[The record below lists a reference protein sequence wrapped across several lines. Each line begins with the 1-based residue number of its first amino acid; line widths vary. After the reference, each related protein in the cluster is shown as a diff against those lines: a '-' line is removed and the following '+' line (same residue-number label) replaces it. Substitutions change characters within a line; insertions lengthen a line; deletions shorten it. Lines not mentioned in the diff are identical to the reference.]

1 MAHWIQLDT
10 AAGRVAAWLAEPAG
24 AARGGLVVVQEIFGA
39 NAHIRAVA
47 EGYAADGY
55 VVLAPAFFDP
65 VEPGVELDYDPAGTA
80 RGRELVAQLGL
91 DAALQ
96 IVAAAAAWLQAR
108 LAGRGEPTAVGTV
121 GYCWGGT
128 VALLAATRLG
138 LPAVS
143 YYGARSVPFLAEPV
157 RAPMLFHFG
166 GKDSSI
172 PPEDIQRHRDAQ
184 PGAQVFVYPEAGHAF
199 NRDVDP
205 HHFHAGSAVLARRR
219 TLDFLLEHT
228 S

>member
-1 MAHWIQLDT
+1 M
-10 AAGRVAAWLAEPAG
+10 
-24 AARGGLVVVQEIFGA
+24 

-47 EGYAADGY
+47 DGFARDGL
-55 VVLAPAFFDP
+55 VVIAPSLFDP
-65 VEPGVELDYDPAGTA
+65 VQPQVELGYGEEDFA
-80 RGRELVAQLGL
+80 RGRELVASLGMERAL
-91 DAALQ
+91 QVVDAA
-96 IVAAAAAWLQAR
+96 AR
-108 LAGRGEPTAVGTV
+108 RLRESGHRPGVV
-121 GYCWGGT
+121 GYCWGGS
-128 VALLAATRLG
+128 LAFLANTRLG

>member
-1 MAHWIQLDT
+1 MCAFTPKISCSRIT
-10 AAGRVAAWLAEPAG
+10 PPRG
-24 AARGGLVVVQEIFGA
+24 AVILLQEIFGV

-47 EGYAADGY
+47 DGYARDGL
-55 VVLAPAFFDP
+55 VVIAPSLFDP
-65 VEPGVELDYDPAGTA
+65 VQPQVELGYGEEDFA
-80 RGRELVAQLGL
+80 RGRELVASLGMERAL
-91 DAALQ
+91 QVVDAA
-96 IVAAAAAWLQAR
+96 AR
-108 LAGRGEPTAVGTV
+108 RLRESGHRPGVV
-121 GYCWGGT
+121 GYCWGGS
-128 VALLAATRLG
+128 VAFLANARLG

-143 YYGARSVPFLAEPV
+143 YYGARTVPFLAEPA

-166 GKDSSI
+166 GKDSST
-172 PPEDIQRHRDAQ
+172 PAEDIQRHRDAQ
-184 PGAQVFVYPEAGHAF
+184 PDATVFVYPEAGHAF